1 MFISPNALRNGFLT
15 LWLVVLVGCQT
26 TPGPAGRSTVSTTP
40 PAPAAQP
47 SADARSSAKSRWR
60 IPQRIDE
67 PRTLWTRIRD
77 GFLLEPAVETN
88 PRVDQQRLY
97 FASQPRYFEITSQRA
112 QRYLHY
118 VVEELDKRGMPLE
131 LALLPFVESGY
142 NPMAYSSSHAAGIWQ
157 FIPSTGR
164 VFALRQDDWYD
175 GRRDITA
182 STAAALDYL
191 TKLNN
196 MFDGDWLLAVA
207 AYNCG
212 EGCVGRA
219 VKRNRELG
227 LPADYWNLQLP
238 NETMNYVPKLLALAQ
253 IINSPEEY
261 GTVLPVLN
269 DEPYFAQITIK
280 RPLDLIKAAELA
292 SISSDEMK
300 YLNPAFKHRVAS
312 PGGPYQLLI
321 PVEQAEQFSSALAK
335 LPDNE
340 RVSFTR
346 YTVRRGDTL
355 TQIAQR
361 HNLSVNMLRQ
371 ANELQGTLIN
381 VGQTLVVPHGPAT
394 QMARAP
400 SAPAKRTYTVQSGD
414 SLYSIA
420 RRFNVEIKQLRAW
433 NGVDSNLRPGQQLTL
448 HVK

>member
-1 MFISPNALRNGFLT
+1 MLFSPNALRNGFLT

-26 TPGPAGRSTVSTTP
+26 TTGPAGHSTASNP
-40 PAPAAQP
+40 LPAPSAAASGDSIQTTKP
-47 SADARSSAKSRWR
+47 RWR
-60 IPQRIDE
+60 ISQRVDE

-77 GFLLEPAVETN
+77 GFLLDPAVVDS
-88 PRVDQQRLY
+88 PRVEQQRLF
-97 FASQPRYFEITSQRA
+97 FASQPRYFEITSKRA

-118 VVEELDKRGMPLE
+118 VVEELDKRNMPLE

-142 NPMAYSSSHAAGIWQ
+142 NPMAYSTSHAAGIWQ

-182 STAAALDYL
+182 STTAALDYL
-191 TKLNN
+191 SKLND
-196 MFDGDWLLAVA
+196 MFEGDWLLAVA

-219 VKRNRELG
+219 VKRNQELG

-238 NETMNYVPKLLALAQ
+238 RETMNYVPKLLALAQ

-261 GTVLPVLN
+261 GTVLPLL
-269 DEPYFAQITIK
+269 DDTPYFAQITIK
-280 RPLDLIKAAELA
+280 RPLDLLKAAELA
-292 SISSDEMK
+292 SISADEIK
-300 YLNPAFKHRVAS
+300 YLNPAFKQRVAT
-312 PGGPYQLLI
+312 PAGPYQLLI
-321 PVEQAEQFSSALAK
+321 PVAQAEQFSSTLAQ
-335 LPDNE
+335 LPDSE

-355 TQIAQR
+355 SQIARR
-361 HNLSVNMLRQ
+361 HNLSVSMLRQ
-371 ANELQGTLIN
+371 ANEMQGSLIN
-381 VGQTLVVPHGPAT
+381 VGQTLIVPHGPST
-394 QMARAP
+394 QLA
-400 SAPAKRTYTVQSGD
+400 SANVPEKRTYTVKSGD

-433 NGVDSNLRPGQQLTL
+433 NGVDTHLRPGQQLTL
-448 HVK
+448 RMP

>member
-1 MFISPNALRNGFLT
+1 MFMSPNALRNGFLT

-26 TPGPAGRSTVSTTP
+26 TTGPAGHSTVTKSL
-40 PAPAAQP
+40 PAPAAQT

-97 FASQPRYFEITSQRA
+97 FASQPRYFEITSRRA